1 MKVLYDYQAF
11 DIQRSGGV
19 SNVFSLLVE
28 EVKKKID
35 VKVGITSTDNL
46 YMLNQG
52 YPNSKQ
58 VYAGLVKIGKVDEHQ
73 TKFEDIDWKKVNR
86 IYSKNAIQRGDYDV
100 FHPTHY
106 EPYFL
111 DYGLN
116 KPYIVTVHD
125 LAFERLRNYIQ
136 FNESM
141 CLADFEKRRAI
152 MESASKVVAISEA
165 TKKDIIDIYKVP
177 ENKIEVVYNAY
188 RELPENYVYNNP
200 FDFPYILYVGT
211 RQGPLNYKC
220 FIPFFNQIVPF
231 MKRHKE
237 FRLIC
242 TGRAFTTFEKDMFRQ
257 YGLEDRVENHYLN
270 EDGLNNLYHHAFCFV
285 FPSEFEGFGLPIL
298 EAYKNDCPTLLN
310 DIPVF
315 REVAGDAGMFFDIT
329 DGTSLND
336 RLESLYTA
344 DGNDIKS
351 LIEDQRER
359 LPLFTADKMAEG
371 YINVYK
377 SVLK

>member
-1 MKVLYDYQAF
+1 MKILYDYQAF

-19 SNVFSLLVE
+19 SNVFSLLLE
-28 EVKKKID
+28 EMKKREK
-35 VKVGITSTDNL
+35 VSVGIASTSNL
-46 YMLNQG
+46 YMLAQG
-52 YPNSKQ
+52 YPTSDQ
-58 VYAGLVKIGKVDEHQ
+58 TLERLIAAGKIDGS
-73 TKFEDIDWKKVNR
+73 TKSSDIDWKNVNR
-86 IYSKNAIQRGDYDV
+86 IYSKNMIKRADYDV

-106 EPYFL
+106 NPYFL
-111 DYGLN
+111 EYGIK
-116 KPYIVTVHD
+116 KPYVVTVHD

-141 CLADFEKRRAI
+141 CLADFDNRRDI
-152 MESASKVVAISEA
+152 MAAANKVVAISEA
-165 TKKDIIDIYKVP
+165 TKKDIMDIYKIP
-177 ENKIEVVYNAY
+177 ESKIDVVYNAY
-188 RELPENYVYNNP
+188 RELPENYEYNKP
-200 FDFPYILYVGT
+200 FNFPYILYVGT

-231 MKRHKE
+231 MKEHKG
-237 FRLIC
+237 FKLIC
-242 TGRAFTTFEKDMFRQ
+242 TGTKFSKFELDMFRQ

-298 EAYKNDCPTLLN
+298 EAYKNDCPALLN

-315 REVAGDAGMFFDIT
+315 HEVAGDCGQYFDIT
-329 DGTSLND
+329 DGKSLNEKLEELFELKEDD
-336 RLESLYTA
+336 R
-344 DGNDIKS
+344 ND
-351 LIEDQRER
+351 LIMRQKER
-359 LPLFTADKMAEG
+359 LPLFTAEKMAEG